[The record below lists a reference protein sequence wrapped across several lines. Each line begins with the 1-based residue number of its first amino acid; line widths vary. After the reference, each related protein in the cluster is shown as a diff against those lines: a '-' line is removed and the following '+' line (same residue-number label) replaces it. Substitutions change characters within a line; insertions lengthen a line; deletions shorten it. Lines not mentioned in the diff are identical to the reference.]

1 MRGLIDE
8 HRLFTIIE
16 DQIQIDR
23 DLFMAKCQ
31 SQTWGH

>member
-16 DQIQIDR
+16 DQIELDSESF
-23 DLFMAKCQ
+23 LAKC
-31 SQTWGH
+31 